1 MNSSRSLSGAP
12 KVLGRNMDT
21 GSPVIAGQ
29 PRRHRSLGDHRT
41 RSAEAVTVQLFD
53 LQWLAR
59 SDAGSLLLLFTYS
72 SHRQL
77 FINQIV
83 L

>member
-21 GSPVIAGQ
+21 GSPICG
-29 PRRHRSLGDHRT
+29 RRHRSLGDHRT

-53 LQWLAR
+53 FQWLSRIVAR
-59 SDAGSLLLLFTYS
+59 SRFLLFTQTI
-72 SHRQL
+72 RLVQAAAKR
-77 FINQIV
+77 N
-83 L
+83 